1 MKAFIRKN
9 TKELCET
16 LESMGYSHVDNGHG
30 AWHIPMNELDYIVT
44 GIETNYAGTGKDFAY
59 YMGVN
64 GYWSD
69 MWVDCGEDEEK
80 FLTIAKEAIDN
91 LI

>member
-1 MKAFIRKN
+1 MAYTNESVIIFAYRYRI
-9 TKELCET
+9 ELCW
-16 LESMGYSHVDNGHG
+16 YR
-30 AWHIPMNELDYIVT
+30 
-44 GIETNYAGTGKDFAY
+44 KDFAY

-64 GYWSD
+64 GYLSD

-80 FLTIAKEAIDN
+80 FLTLAKEAIDN